1 MKKVAFKILFISLCI
16 ITFTSF
22 SFANGDNK
30 NKINPDEVK
39 LIKQNG
45 STRSG
50 DTIELAAYSDG
61 INTIEIYVDGYTGN
75 ILVHVF
81 GGRTSMQRS
90 IYISELESGIIDIST
105 LRNATYNISIEVDGE
120 VYEGTFN
127 KVSSIGR

>member
-1 MKKVAFKILFISLCI
+1 MKKVAFKTLFVSLCI

-30 NKINPDEVK
+30 NNINPDEVK

-45 STRSG
+45 STRSE
-50 DTIELAAYSDG
+50 DSIELTAYSDG
-61 INTIEIYVDGYTGN
+61 INTIEIYVDGYAAN

-90 IYISELESGIIDIST
+90 IYVSELECGIIDIST
-105 LRNATYNISIEVDGE
+105 LRDATYNISIEVEGE